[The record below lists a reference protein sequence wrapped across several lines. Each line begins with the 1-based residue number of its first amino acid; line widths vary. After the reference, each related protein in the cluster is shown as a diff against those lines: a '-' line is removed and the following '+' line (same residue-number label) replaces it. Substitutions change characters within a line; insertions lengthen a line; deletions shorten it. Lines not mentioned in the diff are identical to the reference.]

1 MSKSRIVV
9 DRKSVKN
16 IFISYRVQDTAGE
29 TGRLVDDLKQHFADG
44 QLFMDIDNLEPGVEF
59 DVVIEKYLNSCEVM
73 LVVIGPHWLGN
84 LEHQTAR
91 INDPNDWV
99 KLEVSSALKRRIRV
113 IPVLVDGAC
122 LPKEEELPPE
132 LKPLLKR
139 QSYELSNKR
148 WQYDVGRLIDFLIR
162 VVGITPQ
169 KPTYTAEQRAG
180 LSNKF
185 WIYLAS
191 VIVFIL
197 VAVLIIINLPK
208 QKTENAVSPG
218 KRQDSLQTSA
228 PDSLAIDDHRQSSA
242 ENTQHDKQSLTGTWI
257 EDDPGIKTS
266 FILHQTG
273 DHIKVQVQSLGQMLS
288 EGTGT
293 IHNKTVE
300 LIFDLLGSSTVLKG
314 TLSDDGNHISG
325 TYTMEATGDP
335 QSITLLR
342 KK

>member
-1 MSKSRIVV
+1 MDS
-9 DRKSVKN
+9 KSVKN

-73 LVVIGPHWLGN
+73 LVVIGPYWLGN
-84 LEHQTAR
+84 REHQTAR

-99 KLEVSSALKRRIRV
+99 KLEVSSALTRRIRV

-132 LKPLLKR
+132 LKPLIKR

-148 WQYDVGRLIDFLIR
+148 WQYDVDRLIDFLIR
-162 VVGITPQ
+162 VVGITPKKTTYPAEQ
-169 KPTYTAEQRAG
+169 KPG
-180 LSNKF
+180 LSKRF
-185 WIYLAS
+185 WIYIAS
-191 VIVFIL
+191 AIVFIL

-208 QKTENAVSPG
+208 QKNDNAVSPG

-228 PDSLAIDDHRQSSA
+228 PDSLAINDHGESSA
-242 ENTQHDKQSLTGTWI
+242 ENTQHGKQNLTGTWI
-257 EDDPGIKTS
+257 ENDPGIKTS

-273 DHIKVQVQSLGQMLS
+273 DQIKLQVQSLGQILS

-293 IHNKTVE
+293 VHNKTIE
-300 LIFDLLGSSTVLKG
+300 LKFELLGSPTVLKG
-314 TLSDDGNHISG
+314 TLSDDGNRISG

-335 QSITLLR
+335 QSIVLLR

>member
-1 MSKSRIVV
+1 V
-9 DRKSVKN
+9 DSKSVKN

-73 LVVIGPHWLGN
+73 LVVVGPYWLGN
-84 LEHQTAR
+84 REHQTPR

-148 WQYDVGRLIDFLIR
+148 WQYDVDRLIDFLIR
-162 VVGITPQ
+162 VVGITPKELKYAAEK
-169 KPTYTAEQRAG
+169 KPG
-180 LSNKF
+180 LSKKF

-197 VAVLIIINLPK
+197 VAVLVIINLPK
-208 QKTENAVSPG
+208 QKNENAVSPG

-228 PDSLAIDDHRQSSA
+228 PDSLAIDDRGQSSA
-242 ENTQHDKQSLTGTWI
+242 ENTQHGKQSLTGTWV
-257 EDDPGIKTS
+257 EDDPGIKSS

-288 EGTGT
+288 EGSGT
-293 IHNKTVE
+293 VHNKAIE
-300 LIFDLLGSSTVLKG
+300 LRFELLGSPTILKG
-314 TLSDDGNHISG
+314 TLSDDGNRISG

-335 QSITLLR
+335 QSIVLLR